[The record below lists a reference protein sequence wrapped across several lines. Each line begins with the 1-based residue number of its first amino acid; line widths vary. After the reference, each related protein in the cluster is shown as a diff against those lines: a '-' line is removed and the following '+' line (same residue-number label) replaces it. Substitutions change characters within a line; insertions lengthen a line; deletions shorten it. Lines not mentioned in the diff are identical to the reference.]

1 MALLTAMDARRVT
14 DGPSADSTD
23 IRSLDSIHL
32 PAPVEEIAS
41 QVEVVPPAQHIAI
54 ADDASVEEVA
64 SQVGVVPPVQHTAT
78 IDDVPFNEAAHHKD
92 GFHTPKKIHFLYIS
106 E

>member
-1 MALLTAMDARRVT
+1 MALLTAMDARRIA
-14 DGPSADSTD
+14 DSPSADSAD

-54 ADDASVEEVA
+54 ADDASVEVA
-64 SQVGVVPPVQHTAT
+64 SQVEVVPPVQHTAT

-92 GFHTPKKIHFLYIS
+92 GFHTPKKIHFFVHQ
-106 E
+106 